1 MNILYI
7 GLGIFATLYVKDE
20 KFRSEANKTVND
32 IVVKVKEAIN
42 DDRGSK

>member
-20 KFRSEANKTVND
+20 KFRAEANKTVND
-32 IVVKVKEAIN
+32 IVVKVKGAMN
-42 DDRGSK
+42 DTSGSK

>member
-20 KFRSEANKTVND
+20 KFRAEANKTVKD
-32 IVVKVKEAIN
+32 IVNQIKGDSN
-42 DDRGSK
+42 DTSGSK